1 MREAPLLCSLCSN
14 RLCSIQTHFATGT
27 QYSVFTQIQIHMR
40 WYFCNPCRSV
50 CQLAPMP
57 KENAAQ
63 FGVEVLGFLVDIADR
78 DAFGDH
84 VGDFLAMI
92 LGVVEGADD
101 GTFVGR
107 ALESL
112 VGRVM
117 KDEGALDDVPFGCV
131 LGLSDASIVGVKD
144 GYDDGRAVV
153 STDDGAGD
161 GITCSLAFCSD

>member
-1 MREAPLLCSLCSN
+1 
-14 RLCSIQTHFATGT
+14 
-27 QYSVFTQIQIHMR
+27 
-40 WYFCNPCRSV
+40 
-50 CQLAPMP
+50 
-57 KENAAQ
+57 
-63 FGVEVLGFLVDIADR
+63 
-78 DAFGDH
+78 
-84 VGDFLAMI
+84 MI

-112 VGRVM
+112 VGR
-117 KDEGALDDVPFGCV
+117 DEGALGDVKLGCV